1 MSKYSNKLRQTV
13 IDFVIDERVEE
24 QDRNYIPM
32 ECALHKVDF
41 PNDFE
46 KFETD
51 WLDEDDFLLDFKDII
66 KIIDNA
72 EGEAWYLK

>member
-1 MSKYSNKLRQTV
+1 MSKYSNKLKQTV
-13 IDFVIDERVEE
+13 IDFVRDERVEE

-46 KFETD
+46 KFKTD

-66 KIIDNA
+66 KIIDNT
-72 EGEAWYLK
+72 EEENE